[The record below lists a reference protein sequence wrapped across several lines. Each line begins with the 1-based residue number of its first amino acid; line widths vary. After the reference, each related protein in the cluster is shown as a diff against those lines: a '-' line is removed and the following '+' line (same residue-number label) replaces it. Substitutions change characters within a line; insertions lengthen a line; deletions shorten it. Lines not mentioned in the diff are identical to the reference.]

1 MELLLKRLVKT
12 ERSTIGE
19 LSINGAFECYTLED
33 AERVSKVYGR
43 TAIPKGRYEVI
54 INYSNRFKQYMPL
67 LLNVPNYEGVRI
79 HSGNTSEDTLG
90 CILVGQKKGVN
101 VIGASRLAYKALF
114 GKMKAI
120 EKKEKIFITIQ

>member
-1 MELLLKRLVKT
+1 MELVLKRLIKT
-12 ERSTIGE
+12 EKSTIGE
-19 LSINGAFECYTLED
+19 LSINGSFECYTLED
-33 AERVSKVYGR
+33 AERISKVYGR

-67 LLNVPNYEGVRI
+67 LLNVPDYEGVRI
-79 HSGNTSEDTLG
+79 HSGNTANDTLG
-90 CILVGQKKGVN
+90 CILVGQKKGVD

-114 GKMKAI
+114 NKMKAV

>member
-1 MELLLKRLVKT
+1 MELVLKRLIKT
-12 ERSTIGE
+12 EKSTIGE

-33 AERVSKVYGR
+33 AERISKVYGR
-43 TAIPKGRYEVI
+43 TAIPKGQYEVI

-67 LLNVPNYEGVRI
+67 LLNVPDYEGVRI
-79 HSGNTSEDTLG
+79 HSGNTANDTLG
-90 CILVGQKKGVN
+90 CILVGQKKGVD

-114 GKMKAI
+114 NKMKAV